1 MKRPEG
7 IKTDIEMKQYSWF
20 RSGGLSR
27 YFSRPK
33 SIAEMID
40 VIRWARSESHEIS
53 LLGLGANMLFPDEYF
68 DGLVLQTTKLK
79 STMLKSNEN
88 FQFFNESEIDV
99 SAGVQLE
106 RLVNSLNSQ
115 GLAGLENLAG
125 IPGTIGGSVWGNA
138 GAGHGSIS
146 ERVVAVQCID
156 SNCELRWISADEFE
170 WSYRYSGI
178 GDHIICAVR
187 FRVEPNSD
195 PVRLQESSRD
205 LKAYKES
212 VQPYEQKST
221 GCIFRNP
228 ESGPGA
234 GQLIDNAGLKGWTV
248 GGAKISELHG
258 NFIVNESDATTAD
271 VLELVHTIEEK
282 IFSQTGIRLDR
293 EVILACQEKSR

>member
-1 MKRPEG
+1 M
-7 IKTDIEMKQYSWF
+7 EMKKCSWF
-20 RSGGLSR
+20 RSGGRSR

-33 SIAEMID
+33 SITEMID
-40 VIRWARSESHEIS
+40 VIRWARTESHEIS
-53 LLGLGANMLFPDEYF
+53 LLGLGANMLFPDEDF
-68 DGLVLQTTKLK
+68 DGLVLQT
-79 STMLKSNEN
+79 TMLKSNEN
-88 FQFFNESEIDV
+88 FQFFNECEIDV

-115 GLAGLENLAG
+115 GLAGLEKLVG

-195 PVRLQESSRD
+195 PVKLQEISRD
-205 LKAYKES
+205 LKEYKES

-234 GQLIDNAGLKGWTV
+234 GQLIEIAGLKGLTV
-248 GGAKISELHG
+248 GGARISELHG
-258 NFIVNESDATTAD
+258 NFIVNEFDATTAD